1 MARVAAIYA
10 RVSSDRQKESGTI
23 ASQTAAL
30 RERACKRGY
39 VVPPEWVFED
49 DGFSG
54 ARLDRP
60 GLEAVRDLAA
70 EGRLEAVL
78 VLSPDR
84 LSRKYAYQV
93 LLLEEFERSGV
104 ACEFVQT
111 PAAETPQQRLLVQVQ
126 GMIAEY
132 ERAQIMERSR
142 RGKRYKARQGSPSV
156 LSGAPYGY
164 RYVKRSEGMEA
175 RYEVLARE
183 AEVVQQVFDWYA
195 QDPCSIGEIARR
207 LTEQGI
213 PTRTGKQ
220 RWDRS
225 VIWAMLRNPAY
236 SGRAGYGKTGTGERQ
251 RVTRPLRR
259 PGKYAS
265 RRVAGQERPREEWIE
280 IPVPALV
287 SAERFEQAREQL
299 EANKRHSTRRTKEPT
314 LLQGM
319 LVCRRCGYAYY
330 RASTRTTKRKLY
342 YYRCLGTDGWRYEG
356 GARCAS
362 RPVRQDRLDAVVW
375 GELVRLLEDP
385 ALLEAELERRLEAG
399 RRTDPRQR
407 RVAELRGERK
417 RLERAGARLVTA
429 YQEELIGLDE
439 LRRRMP
445 PLRSRTQAV
454 EAELE
459 AVESAV
465 EERERH
471 LRVAETLE
479 SFRERLRAGAG
490 TLGVRERQ
498 KVLRALVKEVLVDDG
513 EITIRHSIPVTE
525 AGGSSPGKLAP
536 NSSQPSPFSQSCL
549 LRWGRKRSALRRPLP
564 GSHHHAFHQNP
575 AAQVPANQF
584 QHPFVPDDGPDSPH
598 HDVVM
603 HPVKEL
609 LDVQIDDPVPAS
621 PDHVLPCRS
630 HGIVSAAS
638 RSEPVAVLA
647 EPRFEDPPQL
657 LQQQLLDESIQ
668 HRGDPQAADPT
679 VRFRD
684 FHPPHWG
691 HRVGPVQQLATDSRP
706 VLLKVSLQFGGLH
719 AVHPRR
725 PPVAEYRSQGR
736 PVVVR
741 RDHLFHQR
749 LVPLPSFRVFAATE
763 TRSPPFRLD
772 GFHPWAFRTGA
783 RGSLPGSRLR
793 SSWRLHWRVL
803 HKVGTTPSVLRST
816 GSTRLLR
823 YYDLC

>member
-1 MARVAAIYA
+1 MTKIAAIYA

-23 ASQTAAL
+23 ASQTDAL
-30 RERACKRGY
+30 RKLARKRGY

-49 DGFSG
+49 DGYSG
-54 ARLDRP
+54 AHLDRP

-104 ACEFVQT
+104 ACEFAQT
-111 PAAETPQQRLLVQVQ
+111 PPAETPQQRLLEQVQ

-132 ERAQIMERSR
+132 ERAQIRERSR

-164 RYVKRSEGMEA
+164 RYVKRREGMEA
-175 RYEVLARE
+175 RYEILERE
-183 AEVVQQVFDWYA
+183 AEVVRQVFDWYT

-207 LTEQGI
+207 LTQRGI

-287 SAERFEQAREQL
+287 SPERFEQAREQL
-299 EANKRHSTRRTKEPT
+299 EANKRHAARRTKDPT

-330 RASTRTTKRKLY
+330 RCSTRTTKRKLY
-342 YYRCLGTDGWRYEG
+342 YYRCLGTDSWRYEG

-399 RRTDPRQR
+399 RRTDPRRR
-407 RVAELRGERK
+407 RVTELRGERK
-417 RLERAGARLVTA
+417 RLERVGARLVTA
-429 YQEELIGLDE
+429 YQEELIGLEE

-445 PLRSRTQAV
+445 PLQGRARAV

-479 SFRERLRAGAG
+479 SFRERLRAGAK

-498 KVLRALVKEVLVDDG
+498 KVLRSLVKEVLVDDG

-525 AGGSSPGKLAP
+525 AGGSSPGEPAP
-536 NSSQPSPFSQSCL
+536 NSSQPGPSTQSCL
-549 LRWGRKRSALRRPLP
+549 LRWGRNLAVAEQPVHASLHSGLEGAGLCPPLQSGNRQLCGRLCRPGPSSGRDHAGGGRGSDEASEADAERGEDPRGASAGGTVGVPRLP
-564 GSHHHAFHQNP
+564 DRTQLPPGHR
-575 AAQVPANQF
+575 
-584 QHPFVPDDGPDSPH
+584 
-598 HDVVM
+598 
-603 HPVKEL
+603 
-609 LDVQIDDPVPAS
+609 AS
-621 PDHVLPCRS
+621 LYRDAPQS
-630 HGIVSAAS
+630 GE
-638 RSEPVAVLA
+638 RSEP
-647 EPRFEDPPQL
+647 
-657 LQQQLLDESIQ
+657 
-668 HRGDPQAADPT
+668 
-679 VRFRD
+679 
-684 FHPPHWG
+684 
-691 HRVGPVQQLATDSRP
+691 
-706 VLLKVSLQFGGLH
+706 
-719 AVHPRR
+719 
-725 PPVAEYRSQGR
+725 
-736 PVVVR
+736 
-741 RDHLFHQR
+741 
-749 LVPLPSFRVFAATE
+749 LP
-763 TRSPPFRLD
+763 
-772 GFHPWAFRTGA
+772 
-783 RGSLPGSRLR
+783 
-793 SSWRLHWRVL
+793 
-803 HKVGTTPSVLRST
+803 
-816 GSTRLLR
+816 
-823 YYDLC
+823 